1 MTNVLSKKKLN
12 LLTIKL
18 LIKLKLNNVE
28 CNVNN
33 YKEVCYNYLNKD
45 YKSSNYYIELQK
57 YINNISKQ
65 KFISFQ
71 NRANNLIEKYNFI
84 HSDQIILDFT
94 EFKDI
99 ISSTIN
105 LLNKQEIQH
114 YTVSTVINILNEL
127 KQLI

>member
-1 MTNVLSKKKLN
+1 MTSVLSKKKLN

-18 LIKLKLNNVE
+18 LIKLKLNNIK
-28 CNVNN
+28 CNIDN
-33 YKEVCYNYLNKD
+33 YKEACYNYLNKN
-45 YKSSNYYIELQK
+45 YKSLNYYTELQE
-57 YINNISKQ
+57 YISSIPKQ

-84 HSDQIILDFT
+84 YSDQIMLDFT

-99 ISSTIN
+99 VNSTIN
-105 LLNKQEIQH
+105 LLNKQEMQY